1 MPTGI
6 VLRRIVNGTYQ
17 VVESQTGSVEGEVL
31 FDLSGLTSIRPG
43 ALAALAAHAVALTHA
58 GHRVRVTL
66 PTDST
71 CCEHLET
78 VSGFCWYLS
87 DLDVRFEGRRHSGNF
102 TYEVN
107 DAILS
112 MTTVTNSAEVDAL
125 ADEVYEGFR
134 RTGSVRSSVLLDEV
148 VEGLW
153 EPAINS
159 IEHSQSDFGAVCLA
173 QIWKAR
179 GRRLAEFAVADAG
192 VGIRE
197 TLGRRYPYLSSH
209 EEAIE
214 KALEEGVSGLD
225 DPQRGIGLS
234 TTHEVSRAG
243 SGRRL
248 MIVSGDGCVVATPE
262 STGGRTLEKSW
273 PGTLVSLLFPLSR

>member
-6 VLRRIVNGTYQ
+6 NLQRIVNGTYQ
-17 VVESQTGSVEGEVL
+17 VVESQTESSEDEVL
-31 FDLSGLTSIRPG
+31 LDLSGLTSIRPG
-43 ALAALAAHAVALTHA
+43 ALASLAALAVSATHA
-58 GHRVRVTL
+58 GHQVRVRL
-66 PTDST
+66 PMDSV

-87 DLDVRFEGRRHSGNF
+87 DLNVRFEGRRHSGDF

-112 MTTVTNSAEVDAL
+112 MTTVTNPGEVEAL
-125 ADEVYEGFR
+125 AEEVYEGFR
-134 RTGSVRSSVLLDEV
+134 RTGGVRSSVLLDEV

-159 IEHSQSDFGAVCLA
+159 IEHSQSPFGAVCLA
-173 QIWKAR
+173 QIWTAS

-192 VGIRE
+192 IGIRA
-197 TLGRRYPYLSSH
+197 TLGRRYPYLATD

-234 TTHEVSRAG
+234 TTHELSRKG

-248 MIVSGDGCVVATPE
+248 MIVSGDGCVVATPNA
-262 STGGRTLEKSW
+262 TGGRTLCRSW
-273 PGTLVSLLFPLSR
+273 SGTLVSLLFPLSR